1 MSSILSNSS
10 SNISHRIYGDE
21 CMLPEKDLIS
31 LEKDSSKKK
40 EFTSKFSENYSGQI
54 HQEQHSSVSNNVL
67 KCPNNFNYS
76 NMNSNGAYSTNTH
89 RDSFNDKNNAN
100 VEFNQVFHP
109 KTTMNSS
116 NNLSENFNNNHH
128 HDLPVIHAY
137 ANNLTNF
144 MSKNHANNIT
154 NIKSNSNN
162 IHHDRQYNSH
172 LIERASNYSNS
183 IGLDNTNQIHSS
195 NEQNVNH
202 SLLKRDTEIER

>member
-21 CMLPEKDLIS
+21 CMLPEKDLIN
-31 LEKDSSKKK
+31 LEKDTNKKK
-40 EFTSKFSENYSGQI
+40 EFTSKFSENYREQI
-54 HQEQHSSVSNNVL
+54 HQEQYSAVSNNVL

-76 NMNSNGAYSTNTH
+76 NMNSNSAYSTNIH

-100 VEFNQVFHP
+100 VEFNQGFYP
-109 KTTMNSS
+109 KTIMNSS
-116 NNLSENFNNNHH
+116 NNLNEHFNNNHH

-137 ANNLTNF
+137 ANNPTNF
-144 MSKNHANNIT
+144 MSKNHANYNT
-154 NIKSNSNN
+154 NINRNSNN
-162 IHHDRQYNSH
+162 DRQYNSH
-172 LIERASNYSNS
+172 LNERASNYSNS
-183 IGLDNTNQIHSS
+183 NRLENTNLIHSS